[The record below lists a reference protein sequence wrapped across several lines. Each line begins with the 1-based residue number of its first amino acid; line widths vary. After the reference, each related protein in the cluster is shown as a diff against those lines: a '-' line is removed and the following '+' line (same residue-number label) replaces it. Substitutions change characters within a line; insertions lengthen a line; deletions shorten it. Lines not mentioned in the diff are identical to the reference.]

1 VDHQRARR
9 RQLGGHVGQHVL
21 DGLEL
26 ADGAAELAAR
36 EGVVARVAQRHLC
49 QAHHGRAVQQAV
61 DGDAPQRQRQA
72 AAALADQVGGGHA
85 RTLQDDVAGGRLAGH
100 GLVAELART
109 PGAFRSTKKA
119 EISRDPGSAVGCSAV
134 EAISTAQ
141 SAKGEPEMKR
151 LRPVSTQSS
160 PSCTARV
167 SSAPASE
174 PAPASV
180 SAKQI
185 AWSARATGRMKCSI

>member
-100 GLVAELART
+100 GLVAELAPHAGRVQVDEKGRNLAR
-109 PGAFRSTKKA
+109 PGVGRGLLGG
-119 EISRDPGSAVGCSAV
+119 RGHQHRAVGKGRAGDEALAAGEHPVVAV
-134 EAISTAQ
+134 
-141 SAKGEPEMKR
+141 
-151 LRPVSTQSS
+151 LHRP
-160 PSCTARV
+160 V